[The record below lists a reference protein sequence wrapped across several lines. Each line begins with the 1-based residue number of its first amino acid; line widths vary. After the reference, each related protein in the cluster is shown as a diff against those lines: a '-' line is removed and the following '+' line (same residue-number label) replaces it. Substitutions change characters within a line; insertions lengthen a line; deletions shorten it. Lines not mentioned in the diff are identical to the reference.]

1 MNIKNQFVTLIIA
14 LSMSLCLSCSRE
26 IPPVFEIYVTFKN
39 AENYDQINIDV
50 SYTEYGSLDQMT
62 KLPSG
67 SGSISFDSKPKSISK
82 VKFDQKTFIT
92 SVAQNIGM
100 SEFLSL
106 HGSLELHSDQ
116 KIISVFFDRWR
127 NVFPVNFNPEF
138 GEAYEVNFIIDIENS
153 IVQNGNGFDFKL
165 GGDSKVVITKY

>member
-1 MNIKNQFVTLIIA
+1 MKNKFITLILA

-39 AENYDQINIDV
+39 AEKYDQININV
-50 SYTEYGSLDQMT
+50 SYAEYGSLDQMT

-67 SGSISFDSKPKSISK
+67 SGTISFDSRSKSISK
-82 VKFDQKTFIT
+82 MKFDQKTFIT

-100 SEFLSL
+100 SDFLSL
-106 HGSLELHSDQ
+106 NGSLELHSDQ
-116 KIISVFFDRWR
+116 KINSVFFDKRR

-138 GEAYEVNFIIDIENS
+138 GEAYELNFIIDIENS
-153 IVQNGNGFDFKL
+153 IVPNGNGFDFKL